1 MGEWMPGVCVS
12 PCRQRAGKGLPEAL
26 RRVDGLPVGLG
37 VILGGLFPPAEAED
51 WASAEHRQGHQR
63 APVSQE
69 NVLGERSGCCRQ
81 KGSCN

>member
-51 WASAEHRQGHQR
+51 WASAGPPEGTRFPGEYSR
-63 APVSQE
+63 RKKW
-69 NVLGERSGCCRQ
+69 VL
-81 KGSCN
+81 